1 MTAPALPSHALADE
15 DAVPLRL
22 AKEGG
27 SRLPIIYVREAVAI
41 LEVLLS
47 LSLVGIRGLVGVHLG
62 VVAEPRESEEVPHVE
77 LESHGLVSH
86 LPRAMSLACS

>member
-15 DAVPLRL
+15 DTVPLRL
-22 AKEGG
+22 AQEGRAG
-27 SRLPIIYVREAVAI
+27 FGVVHVVEAVAL

-47 LSLVGIRGLVGVHLG
+47 LSLEGIGSLVGVHLG

-77 LESHGLVSH
+77 LECHGLVSH